1 MRLERQLQEYIMKSF
16 KAADILVYKFSSP
29 GRVGVPDLVCIPKG
43 QPAFFIEV
51 KSPSG
56 KGRLS
61 QLQRAVIRRIEAQG
75 CEVLVIGTKA
85 EADAVIMGFEERGE

>member
-1 MRLERQLQEYIMKSF
+1 MRLERQLQEYIMRSF
-16 KAADILVYKFSSP
+16 KEADILVYKFTSP
-29 GRVGVPDLVCIPKG
+29 GRVGVPDLVCIPRN
-43 QPAFFIEV
+43 QPAFFVEV

-61 QLQRAVIRRIEAQG
+61 QLQHAVIRKIEAQG

-85 EADAVIMGFEERGE
+85 EADEVIMGFKE

>member
-1 MRLERQLQEYIMKSF
+1 MKSF

-29 GRVGVPDLVCIPKG
+29 GRVGVPDLICIPLG
-43 QPAFFIEV
+43 RPAFFVEV

-61 QLQRAVIRRIEAQG
+61 QLQRAVIRRIEGQG
-75 CEVLVIGTKA
+75 CEVLVIGTKQ
-85 EADAVIMGFEERGE
+85 EADDVILGFQEE